1 MNVLGYTTNEPSFR
15 TVAAVLFFI
24 SINIFEFIHAA
35 IVDISVSSKTIHITI
50 DITVQLETIPFYRIS
65 ATIAIKFVRLIVK
78 RITRQHD
85 LSNNWMF
92 QANPPFDCS
101 THSND
106 LYIKQFF

>member
-1 MNVLGYTTNEPSFR
+1 RSRLYDKTNLLSGLWPQSF
-15 TVAAVLFFI
+15 FFI
-24 SINIFEFIHAA
+24 SINFEFVNIA
-35 IVDISVSSKTIHITI
+35 ILNISTFRKTSDSTI

-92 QANPPFDCS
+92 QVNPPFDCS

-106 LYIKQFF
+106 LYVKQFF